1 MSHQENKYL
10 NPISGEF
17 EQLAET
23 TVESELVY
31 EGGFLQVK
39 RDLVRLPDGKESYRE
54 YIVHPGAVV
63 IIPLLDDGRV
73 LVERQFRYPIGK
85 VVVEFPAGKVDKGE
99 DLLACAQRELKEET
113 GYTAAQWEYLCQMH
127 NALGYS
133 DEVLTLYLAREL
145 SAGERALD
153 EGEFIEIFAV
163 EIGDLLE
170 WIDKGVVTDVKTIV
184 GAFWLAK
191 RQGVAGSFT

>member
-145 SAGERALD
+145 SAGEQALD
-153 EGEFIEIFAV
+153 EGEFLETFAV

-170 WIDKGVVTDVKTIV
+170 WVDKGVVTDVKTIV